1 MSKKIIFPWRIIN
14 FASAIAMKLPQNEP
28 NHNIKFSTHQHVRI
42 FHSFWLL
49 RRSLFCNIS
58 MRIRAEHFSES
69 RLTWTAQLRK
79 QLFCPGPLRSP
90 FVSVV
95 KFKWCDCEGA
105 KIFLEF
111 CIKICCCWK
120 APIVI
125 VTFLLLW
132 VLQLGF
138 KSSVNEWKKNWS

>member
-42 FHSFWLL
+42 FHSFW
-49 RRSLFCNIS
+49 SLFCNIS

-69 RLTWTAQLRK
+69 RRGLTWTAQLRK

-90 FVSVV
+90 FVSV
-95 KFKWCDCEGA
+95 KFKWCDCEGEN
-105 KIFLEF
+105 IFREF

-125 VTFLLLW
+125 VAFLF
-132 VLQLGF
+132 VMSTSIEF
-138 KSSVNEWKKNWS
+138 KSSVNEWKKYLW